1 MKIAIISD
9 THDRLDNI
17 EKALNYIKDQNCDAL
32 IHSGDLAH
40 SETLDL
46 ICKKFHGPIHYIAGN
61 ADIDPE
67 EIYGLTKI
75 YPNLKYYPDFAE
87 LEIGKKRIAVT
98 HKPVDAN
105 ELARSGN
112 YDLVIHGHDHKPW
125 QRFIVK
131 CEILNPG
138 NLADIRFPATFAMY
152 DLETGKPNLIEVA
165 KLNMLK

>member
-17 EKALNYIKDQNCDAL
+17 GKALKYINGQGCEVL

-40 SETLDL
+40 TETLEE
-46 ICKKFHGPIHYIAGN
+46 ICKKFHGEIHYIAGN

-67 EIYGLTKI
+67 GIYELTNI
-75 YPNLKYYPDFAE
+75 YFKLKYYPDVAE
-87 LEIGKKRIAVT
+87 LEIGGKRIGVT
-98 HKPVDAN
+98 HKPIDAN

-125 QRFIVK
+125 QKFIGK
-131 CEILNPG
+131 CEVLNPG
-138 NLADIRFPATFAMY
+138 NLSDIRFAPTFAIY
-152 DLETGKPNLIEVA
+152 DLEKGKPRLIEIA
-165 KLNMLK
+165 KLG